1 MIGPASLDKATRD
14 EIAFL
19 KSVIQSTEKMA
30 ATLLAV
36 HGDGVRPSWVSEE
49 LASFGERISRYEAEI
64 AALEDTL

>member
-19 KSVIQSTEKMA
+19 KGAIQHTEKKA
-30 ATLLAV
+30 SDILAEY
-36 HGDGVRPSWVSEE
+36 GNGVRPSWVSAD
-49 LASFGERISRYEAEI
+49 LAAFGERISRYEAEI

>member
-1 MIGPASLDKATRD
+1 MTTRSTRD

-49 LASFGERISRYEAEI
+49 LASFGARIDQYNSEI
-64 AALEDTL
+64 AALEATL